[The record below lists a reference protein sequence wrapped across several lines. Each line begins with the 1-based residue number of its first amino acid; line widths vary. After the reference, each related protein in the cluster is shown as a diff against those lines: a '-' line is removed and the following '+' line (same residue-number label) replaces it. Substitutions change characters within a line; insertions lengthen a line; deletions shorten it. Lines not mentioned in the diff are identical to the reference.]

1 MRRTEDITRLAWS
14 AVAVLMIA
22 SLPNA
27 RAAHAAESVYAPYA
41 FLVGEWQI
49 TPAGSQVPQA
59 VTRFQWGP
67 GESYLLLETS
77 LIVDGKEEPHFEG
90 MLMWNGV
97 HKNLDMLLA
106 LDLKGG
112 RIQEQGVVFVESDG
126 TVVRDITAY
135 YSEGVRRM
143 GDPRPVGP
151 EGATAKF
158 RQTFKST
165 GPDTILTTLMRQ
177 TERGWVATFPGS
189 DRSLMTR
196 RAASTKNR

>member
-1 MRRTEDITRLAWS
+1 MRPTEGITRWALR

-27 RAAHAAESVYAPYA
+27 PAADAAESVYAPYA

-59 VTRFQWGP
+59 VTRFRWGP
-67 GESYLLLETS
+67 GQSYLLLETS
-77 LIVDGKEEPHFEG
+77 LIVDGKQEPHFEG

-112 RIQEQGVVFVESDG
+112 RSQEQGVVFIESDG

-135 YSEGVRRM
+135 YSEGVRTM
-143 GDPRPVGP
+143 GSTQPVGP

-158 RQTFKST
+158 RQTFKAT

-177 TERGWVATFPGS
+177 TEHGWVATFPGS
-189 DRSLMTR
+189 DRLLMTR
-196 RAASTKNR
+196 R

>member
-1 MRRTEDITRLAWS
+1 MRPTEGVTRLALR
-14 AVAVLMIA
+14 AAAVLMIA
-22 SLPNA
+22 ALPNA

-49 TPAGSQVPQA
+49 APAGSQVPQA
-59 VTRFQWGP
+59 VTRFRWGP
-67 GESYLLLETS
+67 GHSYLLLETS

-106 LDLKGG
+106 LDLNGG
-112 RIQEQGVVFVESDG
+112 RVQEQGVVFVEPDG

-135 YSEGVRRM
+135 YSEGVRTM
-143 GDPRPVGP
+143 GDTGLVGP
-151 EGATAKF
+151 EGASAKF

-165 GPDTILTTLMRQ
+165 GPDTIFTTLMRQ
-177 TERGWVATFPGS
+177 TDRGWVATFPGS
-189 DRSLMTR
+189 DRLIMSR
-196 RAASTKNR
+196 RAPSKKER

>member
-1 MRRTEDITRLAWS
+1 MRRTESTTRLALS
-14 AVAVLMIA
+14 IVAVLMSA

-27 RAAHAAESVYAPYA
+27 RAHAAESVYAPYA

-59 VTRFQWGP
+59 VTRFRWGP
-67 GESYLLLETS
+67 GQSYLLLGTS
-77 LIVDGKEEPHFEG
+77 LIIDGKEEPHFEG

-97 HKNLDMLLA
+97 RKNLDMLLA
-106 LDLKGG
+106 LDLEGG
-112 RIQEQGVVFVESDG
+112 RVQEQGVVFVEPDG

-143 GDPRPVGP
+143 GHTQAVGP
-151 EGATAKF
+151 EGDTAKF

-165 GPDTILTTLMRQ
+165 GPDTILTTIMRQ

-189 DRSLMTR
+189 DRAVMTR
-196 RAASTKNR
+196 RAAATKDR